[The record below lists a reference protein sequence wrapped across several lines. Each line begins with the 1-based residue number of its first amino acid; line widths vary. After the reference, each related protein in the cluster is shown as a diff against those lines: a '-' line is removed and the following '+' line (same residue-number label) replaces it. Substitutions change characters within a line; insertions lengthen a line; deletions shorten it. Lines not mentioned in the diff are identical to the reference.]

1 MCKIKIQNG
10 KIQKVNHVTAE
21 QDYGHRGILTYLWG
35 EEQTGIEPTEVILPA
50 AIKIPRVY
58 IL

>member
-21 QDYGHRGILTYLWG
+21 QDYGHRGILTYL
-35 EEQTGIEPTEVILPA
+35 
-50 AIKIPRVY
+50 
-58 IL
+58 